1 MNMLDAFREVEKR
14 DKTFVWASHP
24 NLPGIKFMFDNCG
37 KWVAVKNKEPIDV
50 LLTLEDVNDFS
61 WEVSYK

>member
-1 MNMLDAFREVEKR
+1 MNAFREVEKR
-14 DKTFVWASHP
+14 DKRASHP
-24 NLPGIKFMFDNCG
+24 NLPVMFDNCG

-50 LLTLEDVNDFS
+50 LLTLEDVS